1 MKGDGLEVVAHV
13 TSIATD
19 MVGRAVRV
27 PATVVAERGG
37 VSMLRTCRY
46 ASVIESKNNNND
58 DENDND
64 DCINQ

>member
-1 MKGDGLEVVAHV
+1 M